1 MKKLLGTA
9 LLVLLIAG
17 CGESGGSGGRQP
29 AGDKQAEKTP
39 TPPAAT
45 PAPELDEHGHDLS
58 LAEKEPLDSYS
69 QGVRDYYGDEVA
81 VGKTGD
87 QEMDIEIEYHQPPRP
102 AEAAVGDMITL
113 TGTNIGVRLEVTV
126 SKVSDVGDKTAVD
139 LRLENTGIAVH
150 DDAFRAA
157 AVTYADGKTVEVE
170 AEKEKCSNG
179 FDGVV
184 RLDVSFKARGCLVF
198 PKSGNAEPERF
209 QLALE
214 NVPTEAGGIWNL
226 ASSPRP

>member
-1 MKKLLGTA
+1 MKTLLGIALFA
-9 LLVLLIAG
+9 LLLAG
-17 CGESGGSGGRQP
+17 C
-29 AGDKQAEKTP
+29 GDKQAETTR
-39 TPPAAT
+39 TPPSAT
-45 PAPELDEHGHDLS
+45 PAQELDEHGHDLG

-102 AEAAVGDMITL
+102 AEAAVGDTITL
-113 TGTNIGVRLEVTV
+113 TGTNIGVRLAVTV
-126 SKVSDVGDKTAVD
+126 SKVEDLGDKTAVD

-157 AVTYADGKTVEVE
+157 AVTYADGTTAKVA
-170 AEKEKCSNG
+170 AEKAKCSHG

-184 RLDVSFKARGCLVF
+184 RLDVSFKTRGCLVF
-198 PKSGNAEPERF
+198 PKSGDAEPESFR
-209 QLALE
+209 LALE
-214 NVPTEAGGIWNL
+214 NVPVTAGGIWNL
-226 ASSPRP
+226 G